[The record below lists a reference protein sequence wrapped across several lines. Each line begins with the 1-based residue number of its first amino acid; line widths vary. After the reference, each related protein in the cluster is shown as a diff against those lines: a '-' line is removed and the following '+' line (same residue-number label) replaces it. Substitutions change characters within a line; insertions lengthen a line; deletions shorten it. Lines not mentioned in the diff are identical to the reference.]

1 LENISAIITRH
12 FKEWGITHVFGLPGK
27 PVVPLLMELENQGI
41 PFVLSRHETGAGFSA
56 SGYSLLKGGLGV
68 AIGTSG
74 PGGTNLLT
82 AAAQAKAY
90 HAPTLFLTGQPS
102 GSELGKSVGQDS
114 SSFGTDLVKMFT
126 PVTLFSARVERA
138 DQLELLLR
146 HALERA
152 TTGRKGPVHLSIP
165 MDVLLDQTSP
175 FTIPF
180 PSTKPSM
187 VSSELENVVK
197 RLQKAKSPL
206 LFLGKGVHLSKAYD
220 QVQWLAET
228 WQIPVATTPGGKG
241 SFSTTHPLSLG
252 AFGLG
257 GNEAATRYLIEGVD
271 ELIVIGSTLSD
282 MSLAGFTRDMYPAHV
297 IQFDI
302 DAIFVN
308 KSLLLPTLLVLGDAK
323 HNLYRLQQMMGSSIL
338 ATPKRK
344 LISVRDNEIGSASI
358 HVDSSFL
365 SAKRAIKVIRDI
377 LPFDTVFFGDDGS
390 HTFYAIEHL
399 ELPQPGT
406 FFFDDVFGAMGH
418 AIGYAIGAKLGD
430 PEKSIV
436 CLTGDGCCYM
446 HGTEIATAVDEKLP
460 LLFIVFN
467 NKQLDMVDKGMKQWF
482 GTSTGATYSVGL
494 DVCTFA
500 RSLGATAYYCEND
513 ISLRSALQES
523 VLMKAGPSVIEVMV
537 DPNEIPPILN
547 RV

>member
-1 LENISAIITRH
+1 
-12 FKEWGITHVFGLPGK
+12 
-27 PVVPLLMELENQGI
+27 
-41 PFVLSRHETGAGFSA
+41 
-56 SGYSLLKGGLGV
+56 
-68 AIGTSG
+68 
-74 PGGTNLLT
+74 
-82 AAAQAKAY
+82 
-90 HAPTLFLTGQPS
+90 
-102 GSELGKSVGQDS
+102 
-114 SSFGTDLVKMFT
+114 
-126 PVTLFSARVERA
+126 
-138 DQLELLLR
+138 
-146 HALERA
+146 
-152 TTGRKGPVHLSIP
+152 

-180 PSTKPSM
+180 PSTKPSI
-187 VSSELENVVK
+187 VSSELENVVE
-197 RLQKAKSPL
+197 RLQNAKSPL

-228 WQIPVATTPGGKG
+228 WRIPVATTSGGKG
-241 SFSTTHPLSLG
+241 SFSTTHPLSLK

-257 GNEAATRYLIEGVD
+257 GNEAAARYLIEGVD
-271 ELIVIGSTLSD
+271 ELIVMGSTLSY

-297 IQFDI
+297 FDI
-302 DAIFVN
+302 DATFVN

-323 HNLYRLQQMMGSSIL
+323 HNLDRLQQMMGSSIL

-344 LISVRDNEIGSASI
+344 LISVRDNEIGSASK
-358 HVDSSFL
+358 HKDFL

-406 FFFDDVFGAMGH
+406 FFLDDVFGAKGH

-467 NKQLDMVDKGMKQWF
+467 NKQLDMGDKGMKQWF
-482 GTSTGATYSVGL
+482 GTSIGATYSVGL

-500 RSLGATAYYCEND
+500 RSLGATAYYCDDD
-513 ISLRSALQES
+513 ISFRSAL
-523 VLMKAGPSVIEVMV
+523 KASILQKDGPTVIEVMV
-537 DPNEIPPILN
+537 DPNEIPPTLN